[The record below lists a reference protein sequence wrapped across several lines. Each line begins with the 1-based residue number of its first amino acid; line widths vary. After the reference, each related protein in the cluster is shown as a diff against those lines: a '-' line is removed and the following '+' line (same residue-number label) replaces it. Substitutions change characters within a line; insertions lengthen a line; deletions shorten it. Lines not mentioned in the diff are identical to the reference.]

1 MDDKHQL
8 IQPLSQDGLKSLLMS
23 LPTTRNGNGNTALAQ
38 ALASSTP
45 PSALYS
51 QYNPALQGFLDGRV
65 RDISM
70 ISDRPDIPTLSE
82 VAYAYGNDGVAVDWI
97 KAQLEVVNGFSNVQQ
112 RLTTEQLIAIGEQI
126 FGLYPDLNLLEFS
139 LFCGR
144 LRRGKYE
151 KWYGSVDGQKILISL
166 DAFMKDRMNDHYR
179 KLEEED
185 RRRKE
190 EELSKPGVS
199 PLQLIKDHPGQY
211 PFLEKLYGKGKG
223 LEGLTKKVKPVRRRN
238 NMSKVLAVISK
249 IESIGQRCVELEK
262 YGLQPLTAN
271 YDDQSVDILSI
282 EAFLDNKG
290 KVSVRMPEVN
300 ARTHS
305 LIEGA
310 ESEYQDIRIDDLD
323 ESVLLKIISL
333 LTTIAE
339 SIKK

>member
-1 MDDKHQL
+1 
-8 IQPLSQDGLKSLLMS
+8 
-23 LPTTRNGNGNTALAQ
+23 
-38 ALASSTP
+38 
-45 PSALYS
+45 
-51 QYNPALQGFLDGRV
+51 
-65 RDISM
+65 M

-179 KLEEED
+179 KQEEED

-190 EELSKPGVS
+190 EEMSKPGVS
-199 PLQLIKDHPGQY
+199 LLQLIKDHPGQY
-211 PFLEKLYGKGKG
+211 PFLEKLSGKGKG

-249 IESIGQRCVELEK
+249 IESIGLRCVELEK
-262 YGLQPLTAN
+262 YGLQPLTVN
-271 YDDQSVDILSI
+271 YEDQSVDILSI

-310 ESEYQDIRIDDLD
+310 ESEFQDIRIDDLD

-339 SIKK
+339 SKKK

>member
-1 MDDKHQL
+1 M
-8 IQPLSQDGLKSLLMS
+8 
-23 LPTTRNGNGNTALAQ
+23 
-38 ALASSTP
+38 P
-45 PSALYS
+45 PSRLYA
-51 QYNPALQGFLDGRV
+51 QYNPDLQGFLDGRV
-65 RDISM
+65 RDISL
-70 ISDRPDIPTLSE
+70 ITDKEGVPTLE
-82 VAYAYGNDGVAVDWI
+82 DVACAYGNDGVAVDWI
-97 KAQLEVVNGFSNVQQ
+97 KSQLEVVNGFSNVQQ
-112 RLTTEQLIAIGEQI
+112 RLTTEQLMAIGEQI
-126 FGLYPDLNLLEFS
+126 FGLYPELNLLEFA

-166 DAFMKDRMNDHYR
+166 DAFMKDRMNDHYH
-179 KLEEED
+179 KQEEED

-223 LEGLTKKVKPVRRRN
+223 LEGLTRKVKPVRRRN
-238 NMSKVLAVISK
+238 NMSKVLMVISK
-249 IESIGQRCVELEK
+249 IESIGLRCVELEK
-262 YGLQPLTAN
+262 YGLQPLTVN

-339 SIKK
+339 SMKK

>member
-1 MDDKHQL
+1 
-8 IQPLSQDGLKSLLMS
+8 
-23 LPTTRNGNGNTALAQ
+23 
-38 ALASSTP
+38 
-45 PSALYS
+45 
-51 QYNPALQGFLDGRV
+51 
-65 RDISM
+65 M

-151 KWYGSVDGQKILISL
+151 KWYGSVDGQKILVSL

-190 EELSKPGVS
+190 EEMSKPRVS

-211 PFLEKLYGKGKG
+211 QMLEKLYGKGKG

-262 YGLQPLTAN
+262 YGLQPLTVN

-310 ESEYQDIRIDDLD
+310 EPEYQDIRIDDLD
-323 ESVLLKIISL
+323 ESVLLKLISL